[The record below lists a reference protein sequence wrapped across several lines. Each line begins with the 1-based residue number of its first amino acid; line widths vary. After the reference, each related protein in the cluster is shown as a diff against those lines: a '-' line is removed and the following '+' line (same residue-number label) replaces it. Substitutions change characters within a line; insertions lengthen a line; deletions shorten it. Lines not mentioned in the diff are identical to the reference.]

1 LGNTGSPVNIPVM
14 TPPSPPERP
23 PERIVTWAEIHA
35 DSRALAGRLLSTPPP
50 GRWAAPWKGIVAITR
65 GGMVPAAVLAREM
78 GIRLIDTLAIASYDV
93 KSQGRVQMLKAP
105 DAATADKGAGW
116 LLVDDLVDTG
126 ATARAARDLLPDA
139 LFVTLYAKPA
149 ARDLPDIFIHEVAQ
163 DTWVH
168 FPWDTEDR
176 DGTFAY
182 APPLAGRETP

>member
-1 LGNTGSPVNIPVM
+1 M
-14 TPPSPPERP
+14 TDQLPPEH
-23 PERIVTWAEIHA
+23 IVTWAAVHA
-35 DSRALAGRLLSTPPP
+35 DSRALAGRLLTSPPP
-50 GRWAAPWKGIVAITR
+50 GPWAAPWKGIVAITR

-78 GIRLIDTLAIASYDV
+78 GIRVIDTLAIASYDE
-93 KSQGRVQMLKAP
+93 KSQGRVQVLKTP
-105 DAATADKGAGW
+105 EAAAADKGAGW

-126 ATARAARDLLPDA
+126 TTARVARNLLPDA

-176 DGTFAY
+176 DGALAY
-182 APPLAGRETP
+182 APPLAGRGTP

>member
-1 LGNTGSPVNIPVM
+1 MKIS
-14 TPPSPPERP
+14 
-23 PERIVTWAEIHA
+23 
-35 DSRALAGRLLSTPPP
+35 GRS
-50 GRWAAPWKGIVAITR
+50 
-65 GGMVPAAVLAREM
+65 
-78 GIRLIDTLAIASYDV
+78 
-93 KSQGRVQMLKAP
+93 
-105 DAATADKGAGW
+105 
-116 LLVDDLVDTG
+116 
-126 ATARAARDLLPDA
+126 RAARDLLPDA

>member
-1 LGNTGSPVNIPVM
+1 MGNAGGSVNIPAM
-14 TPPSPPERP
+14 TAPSP
-23 PERIVTWAEIHA
+23 PERIVTWAEVHA
-35 DSRALAGRLLSTPPP
+35 DSRALAGRLLTAPPP
-50 GRWAAPWKGIVAITR
+50 GRWAASWTGIVAITR

-78 GIRLIDTLAIASYDV
+78 GIRVIDTLAIASYDV
-93 KSQGRVQMLKAP
+93 KNQGRVQLLKAP
-105 DAATADKGAGW
+105 EAAAGKGAGW

-149 ARDLPDIFIHEVAQ
+149 ARDLPDIFVHEVAQ

-176 DGTFAY
+176 DGRQVY
-182 APPLAGRETP
+182 APPLAGREAS